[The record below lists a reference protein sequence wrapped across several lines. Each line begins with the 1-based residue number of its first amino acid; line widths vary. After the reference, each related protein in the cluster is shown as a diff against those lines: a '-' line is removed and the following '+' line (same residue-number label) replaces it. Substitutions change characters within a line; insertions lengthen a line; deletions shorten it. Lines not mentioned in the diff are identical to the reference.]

1 MLALQ
6 SLRDMIDRGVE
17 LRHYEAVAIAQQVIA
32 LFNADETSEPRLGPP
47 SLDNVRLGP
56 DGSIVCSACA
66 TSPAVSEIAILLRA
80 MLPRGGT
87 TRVPGALRYTIARAL
102 HEVEAPPFGSL
113 GDLSSAL
120 MRQER
125 LDRSVVL
132 RGLYA
137 RAAATA
143 PNVVAMNRDRRR
155 RAPSVSDLRLQ
166 LRDADEALFLLLN
179 AAAPPD
185 NEGLVPVTNTR
196 CEAVLSAA
204 GSDRPQLS
212 RTGARA
218 LAVGCALL
226 GLLMAGA
233 TTMRRSNS
241 TSLLMLPPLPPSPLS
256 GQRAEVLAAVSVEP
270 RGTDLGF
277 GGAAGGIP
285 STARVTTAARA
296 HTSMHAPGAD
306 VGPAEQE
313 MQIARKKIDL
323 GLYDQALVTL
333 RDVEARHPNA
343 AAYFLIASIQET
355 QGRLEDA
362 LATYLDIASRF
373 PNHARAPEAMFRMAQ
388 CILRSR
394 RPSRTIDA
402 RTLFGELAAR
412 YPASPW
418 APRALIARAELEERD
433 RLHERDNVLATSVPT
448 SLVTYRQVAEQYP
461 ASPERATALGK
472 LGQLYEGVKRYDR
485 AAETFTELAKQ
496 YPRSEY
502 DAWFKAAEIYDR
514 RLKDP
519 DRARADYQRVP
530 PTSPHFS
537 EAQKRLRK

>member
-1 MLALQ
+1 MTAVQ
-6 SLRDMIDRGVE
+6 SLRDVIDRGVE

-32 LFNADETSEPRLGPP
+32 LLDVDLQLGPPLGPP

-56 DGSIVCSACA
+56 DGSIVCSGCA

-87 TRVPGALRYTIARAL
+87 ARVPGALRYTIARAL
-102 HEVEAPPFGSL
+102 REVEAPPFGSL
-113 GDLSSAL
+113 GDLSGAL

-137 RAAATA
+137 RAAATS

-155 RAPSVSDLRLQ
+155 RAPSIADLRLQ
-166 LRDADEALFLLLN
+166 LRDADEALFLLVN
-179 AAAPPD
+179 ATAPTES
-185 NEGLVPVTNTR
+185 EGFLQVTDTR
-196 CEAVLSAA
+196 REAVRAA
-204 GSDRPQLS
+204 TGWDRTRRS
-212 RTGARA
+212 RTMARG
-218 LAVGCALL
+218 LAVGCALVGILVL
-226 GLLMAGA
+226 G
-233 TTMRRSNS
+233 TTVHRSPADS
-241 TSLLMLPPLPPSPLS
+241 RLMLPPLPPSPVS
-256 GQRAEVLAAVSVEP
+256 DQRTELRTARAVEP
-270 RGTDLGF
+270 RGTNLGVV
-277 GGAAGGIP
+277 GTRGGIP

-296 HTSMHAPGAD
+296 HRSMHAPGAD
-306 VGPAEQE
+306 MSPAEQG
-313 MQIARKKIDL
+313 MQIARKEIDL

-333 RDVEARHPNA
+333 RDVVAHQPNA

-355 QGRLEDA
+355 QGRPENA
-362 LATYLDIASRF
+362 LATYLDLASRF
-373 PNHARAPEAMFRMAQ
+373 PNHTRAPEAMFRMAQ
-388 CILRSR
+388 CILQSR
-394 RPSRTIDA
+394 RWSRTIDA

-433 RLHERDNVLATSVPT
+433 RLYERDSVLATSVPT

-461 ASPERATALGK
+461 ASPERATALGR
-472 LGQLYEGVKRYDR
+472 LGQLYEDVKRYDR
-485 AAETFTELAKQ
+485 AVETFTELAKQ

-502 DAWFKAAEIYDR
+502 DAWFRAAEIYDR
-514 RLKDP
+514 RLKDR
-519 DRARADYQRVP
+519 DRARATYQRVP
-530 PTSPHFS
+530 PRSPHFS